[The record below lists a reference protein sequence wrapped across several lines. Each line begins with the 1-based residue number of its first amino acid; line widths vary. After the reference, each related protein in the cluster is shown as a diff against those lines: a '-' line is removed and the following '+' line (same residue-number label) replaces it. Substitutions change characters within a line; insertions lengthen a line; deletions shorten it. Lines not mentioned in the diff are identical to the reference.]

1 MIEIKK
7 WLKQIITYFK
17 PIKGFGTIGMYQ
29 RTIVYSLWVL
39 GICIVLSIFLEFIK
53 GNNTFLGFVET
64 YAIGIACSDVVVI
77 VTSITQFKSERNKKA
92 FDFYLWLFKIVA
104 YLNDYLKL
112 EANERVDTNPKYRKI
127 IEQINREF
135 NEFSNHAVMLWFD
148 NNIMDKYLK
157 IIKQLWDIRFS
168 YDKLFQKS
176 QKTSTECL
184 IDQKDIRTL
193 TQEAYSFFNLIK
205 VIEKDL
211 NIFSAFLK
219 DEDKPITDNN
229 KAKVNRNH

>member
-17 PIKGFGTIGMYQ
+17 PIKGCGTIGMYQ

-39 GICIVLSIFLEFIK
+39 VICFLLSIFLELFK
-53 GNNTFLGFVET
+53 GKNTFLGFVET

-104 YLNDYLKL
+104 YLNNYLEL

-127 IEQINREF
+127 IEQINRGF
-135 NEFSNHAVMLWFD
+135 NEFSNYAGILWFD

-157 IIKQLWDIRFS
+157 IIKQILNIKLS
-168 YDKLFQKS
+168 YDGLIRKNQQKN
-176 QKTSTECL
+176 TECL
-184 IDQKDIRTL
+184 VEQKDIRTL
-193 TQEAYSFFNLIK
+193 TKEAYFFFNFIK
-205 VIEKDL
+205 AVEEDL
-211 NIFSAFLK
+211 NVFSAFLK